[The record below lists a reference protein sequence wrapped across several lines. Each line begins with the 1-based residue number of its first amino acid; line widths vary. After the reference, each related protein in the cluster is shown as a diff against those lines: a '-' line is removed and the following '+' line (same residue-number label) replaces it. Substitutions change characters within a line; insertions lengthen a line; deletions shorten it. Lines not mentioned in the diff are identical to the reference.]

1 MAESPPTTESPA
13 SAGSPALEALRESL
27 GELLRTLSR
36 NKLRSILTASGVF
49 WGMAM
54 MLLMAGFGNGL
65 EVGVQRKL
73 GRRAS
78 NAVWFW
84 GRTTSM
90 PFEGRQPGREVNY
103 RSSDVDAI
111 RENVPGLEVV
121 VGRSQL
127 GGWRYRS
134 LVRHGQEEGEY
145 QVAGD
150 EPDYR
155 KVQPMQITA
164 GRWLNPLDLQQR
176 RKVAVIG
183 QEVVEQLFPKLDPDA
198 AIGQPIEVDGV
209 WFTIAG
215 TFRSPLPGDE
225 GERAESTVHVPL
237 PTLQQVF
244 HMGDRVNWLAASA
257 VAEVS
262 VVDVEDDIRGVL
274 QLRHGVHPDDA
285 PAIGSRNG
293 GQEFR
298 RIQATF
304 RGIRYFVL
312 LVGSLTILAGAFGV
326 SNVMLVSVRER
337 MVELGLRRAL
347 GATPADIRRMVL
359 MEALLLCALAGVAG
373 LVVGLGGLELA
384 RAVVGTDHEVLGD
397 PRVSMDVIGAS
408 IAILAL
414 AGLVAGQ
421 LPARRAVEVAPV
433 DALRSE

>member
-1 MAESPPTTESPA
+1 MPESPPTTESPA

-164 GRWLNPLDLQQR
+164 GR
-176 RKVAVIG
+176 
-183 QEVVEQLFPKLDPDA
+183 
-198 AIGQPIEVDGV
+198 
-209 WFTIAG
+209 
-215 TFRSPLPGDE
+215 
-225 GERAESTVHVPL
+225 
-237 PTLQQVF
+237 
-244 HMGDRVNWLAASA
+244 
-257 VAEVS
+257 
-262 VVDVEDDIRGVL
+262 
-274 QLRHGVHPDDA
+274 
-285 PAIGSRNG
+285 
-293 GQEFR
+293 
-298 RIQATF
+298 
-304 RGIRYFVL
+304 
-312 LVGSLTILAGAFGV
+312 
-326 SNVMLVSVRER
+326 
-337 MVELGLRRAL
+337 
-347 GATPADIRRMVL
+347 
-359 MEALLLCALAGVAG
+359 
-373 LVVGLGGLELA
+373 
-384 RAVVGTDHEVLGD
+384 
-397 PRVSMDVIGAS
+397 
-408 IAILAL
+408 
-414 AGLVAGQ
+414 
-421 LPARRAVEVAPV
+421 
-433 DALRSE
+433 